1 MSHYEP
7 AFTRRYEWAT
17 KITVR
22 FQQNSS
28 NYVRFEWTERF
39 FVWTFVLH
47 LRLSRFSKTTLTII
61 MWVDIIYS
69 KATIH
74 FPAHFICK
82 SANTMENILRSFQ
95 IDKSHFRQLFRV
107 DWMEEG
113 NKSFI
118 NYLEQKWKIFTFN
131 IHYNANGAWQST
143 GIWVGR

>member
-1 MSHYEP
+1 MGRAPCLTMNLPLLDVTNGQPKLLYGFNRIQ
-7 AFTRRYEWAT
+7 A
-17 KITVR
+17 ITYSLNELR
-22 FQQNSS
+22 DSL
-28 NYVRFEWTERF
+28 FERSF
-39 FVWTFVLH
+39 FVYEYHDFQRH
-47 LRLSRFSKTTLTII
+47 TLTII

-118 NYLEQKWKIFTFN
+118 NYLEQK
-131 IHYNANGAWQST
+131 
-143 GIWVGR
+143 